1 MDETRQTAERYCER
15 RLRKVLYNYWT
26 EVWVVVVLLVQT
38 VCLMST
44 RKFHCRHW
52 CFTLFVR
59 HTHTESILCLRAM
72 VCLCSASFC
81 LFSITDYCTAMYGSK
96 KLWTVDST
104 SYYGRLF
111 YCHFPYFL
119 VIVLFEGGSLLL
131 LWSSTE
137 NCTNSTVQVHSLSD
151 QCCRCPF
158 FHSYVFSLPLSHCL
172 CLLFVSVVV
181 CLSASLSPSSV
192 IIKWMICC
200 NSCTTTTTS
209 STPFRWCLSTRL
221 HTVHYFFQ
229 SATHVTCCLWGFL
242 CRRQHNYK
250 LSIDQ

>member
-1 MDETRQTAERYCER
+1 
-15 RLRKVLYNYWT
+15 
-26 EVWVVVVLLVQT
+26 
-38 VCLMST
+38 
-44 RKFHCRHW
+44 
-52 CFTLFVR
+52 
-59 HTHTESILCLRAM
+59 
-72 VCLCSASFC
+72 
-81 LFSITDYCTAMYGSK
+81 MYGSK

-158 FHSYVFSLPLSHCL
+158 FHSYVFSLSHCL

-192 IIKWMICC
+192 IINEWYAVIVVLLPLLAVLLSVDVFPHDCTLYTTFFSQLHTSLVVFGASFAGD
-200 NSCTTTTTS
+200 NTTTNCQLTNSAQWSGNDHSRFCVT
-209 STPFRWCLSTRL
+209 
-221 HTVHYFFQ
+221 FFQ
-229 SATHVTCCLWGFL
+229 SLSAGYFQLISSFL
-242 CRRQHNYK
+242 K
-250 LSIDQ
+250 IDLIFRNLTLKNTFFCQWFKRDLLY